1 MGAIAGSNLYI
12 AREAPKYP
20 TGFGACL
27 GFTGAGALVTCF
39 LRYAYGKENKRRD
52 EFERDMGGKA
62 GVQSRY
68 SEQELLDMGDRSPF
82 FRYAL

>member
-1 MGAIAGSNLYI
+1 MGAIAGSNVYI
-12 AREAPKYP
+12 AREAPKYH

-27 GFTGAGALVTCF
+27 AFIGCGIIMACV
-39 LRYAYGKENKRRD
+39 LRIAYGRENKRRD
-52 EFERDMGGKA
+52 RLEAEMGGEE
-62 GVQSRY
+62 GVRSRY